1 MILKEL
7 NIFSYKENKVLNN
20 YIFNEV
26 GVNIILGEKKDEEDE
41 ANGVGKTTMI
51 ECLSFLLGEEIH
63 SYYKTNKILLSKDIL
78 ITLKVNSNGMDFF
91 LARFINT
98 PEKGYIL
105 FDEKISYDLNDWKP
119 FEDKEYKMKIQEEI
133 LGKEIND
140 ISFASIREYIIRDEQ
155 NGFIKD
161 TLGIADRNATVENK
175 VLAFLCN
182 LPYNSETEIKRITKK
197 INDLKDEK
205 KILSTAIGKSITE
218 LKSER
223 SQYKGQIKKLES
235 DINSIN
241 IDKQYN
247 LKATDYSKN
256 KTELNKIQNN
266 IFKLTHIKNQ
276 YQQNIENLKK
286 KVEDIKALSDIEPFY
301 EQLLGW
307 FPSEISHN
315 YEKVKRFYDFMV
327 ENRGSYFEGKIQNID
342 EEIKQLNKVK
352 ENLEK
357 TLKNDY
363 KILKNSSLIEDI
375 NTMIADRENLN
386 TKIAEINIQLNN
398 HERLKSITSEIN
410 ILKSERLILIQK
422 KTDEFNSYKQ
432 HIENLEKLFQILSE
446 LAYET
451 AGVFNIEF
459 DNNVNDRRNSVTGR
473 VKIEC
478 SLPDD
483 RSHGINYMKL
493 NMFDLTWFI
502 SSLEN
507 ENGHNINFLVHD
519 GSYSKPNPSVK
530 AKILKYIDEKIK
542 ELNKGQYFITLNKDE
557 LLKKDL
563 DFFEKNGY
571 IVAKLERTEDNTKRF
586 FGFKLYE

>member
-7 NIFSYKENKVLNN
+7 TIYSYKEKKVLNT
-20 YIFNEV
+20 YQFNEV
-26 GVNIILGEKKDEEDE
+26 GVNIILGEKKDEKDE

-63 SYYKTNKILLSKDIL
+63 AYYKTNKILLSKDIL
-78 ITLKVNSNGMDFF
+78 ITLKVNSNEMDIFI
-91 LARFINT
+91 ARFINT
-98 PEKGYIL
+98 PDKGYVLWDNNIT
-105 FDEKISYDLNDWKP
+105 YDLNGWDIY
-119 FEDKEYKMKIQEEI
+119 EDKDYKKKIQKEI
-133 LGKEIND
+133 LGDENSD
-140 ISFASIREYIIRDEQ
+140 ISFASIREYLIRDEQ

-161 TLGIADRNATVENK
+161 SLGISGRNATTENK

-197 INDLKDEK
+197 INDSKDEQK
-205 KILSTAIGKSITE
+205 LLSATIGKTISE

-223 SQYKGQIKKLES
+223 SQYRSKIKKLEK
-235 DINSIN
+235 DINSIDIN
-241 IDKQYN
+241 KQYN

-256 KTELNKIQNN
+256 KAELNNIQNDL
-266 IFKLTHIKNQ
+266 FKLTHVKNQ

-286 KVEDIKALSDIEPFY
+286 KAKEIQALSDIEPFY

-307 FPSEISHN
+307 FPNEISHN
-315 YEKVKRFYDFMV
+315 YEKVKNFYDFMV
-327 ENRGSYFEGKIQNID
+327 ENRGSYFEGKIKNID
-342 EEIKQLNKVK
+342 EKINELIKVK
-352 ENLEK
+352 DNLEK

-375 NTMIADRENLN
+375 NTMIADREELN
-386 TKIAEINIQLNN
+386 TKIAEINIQLGN
-398 HERLKSITSEIN
+398 HDRLKSITNDIN
-410 ILKSERLILIQK
+410 VLKSDRLTLTQK
-422 KTDEFNSYKQ
+422 KTDEFNSYEK
-432 HIENLEKLFQILSE
+432 HIESLEKLFQTLSE
-446 LAYET
+446 LAYDT
-451 AGVFNIEF
+451 AGVFNVEF
-459 DNNVNDRRNSVTGR
+459 ENNVNDRKNSITGR

-507 ENGHNINFLVHD
+507 EGGHNINFLIHD

-530 AKILKYIDEKIK
+530 AKILKYIDKKINEIK
-542 ELNKGQYFITLNKDE
+542 NGQYFVTLNKDE
-557 LLKKDL
+557 LLKDDL
-563 DFFEKNGY
+563 DFFVKNGS
-571 IVAKLERTEDNTKRF
+571 IVAKLERTKDNTKRF
-586 FGFKLYE
+586 FGFKLYQ